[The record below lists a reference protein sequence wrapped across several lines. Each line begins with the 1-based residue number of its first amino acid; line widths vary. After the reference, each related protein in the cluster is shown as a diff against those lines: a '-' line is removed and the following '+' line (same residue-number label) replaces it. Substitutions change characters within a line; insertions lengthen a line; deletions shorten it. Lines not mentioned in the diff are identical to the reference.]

1 VRNGNVSVRKALLA
15 IALLAIRPLLPAQ
28 QTLSNDNVIKATKAG
43 FSEDFIIATINRSP
57 GDYDISADGLTALKH
72 AGVSSKVVS
81 AVVSKATVV
90 TATPVAK
97 SAPGPK
103 VVPTTHASAAQS
115 PGAAHDSV
123 HPANKPRVFL
133 ESRSHSDLWNGNR
146 NQSMEMSKDFG
157 RDCPDVQISVNR
169 TLADYTVSLNHI
181 EHGLMRDNQIQI
193 AYKDGDLVPDTMQG
207 GSIKG
212 DVKRACDLILVDWAK
227 K

>member
-1 VRNGNVSVRKALLA
+1 VRKALLA
-15 IALLAIRPLLPAQ
+15 IALLSIRPLPAQ

-43 FSEDFIIATINRSP
+43 FSAEFIIATINRSP
-57 GDYDISADGLTALKH
+57 GAYDISADGLAALKN

-81 AVVSKATVV
+81 AVVSKATAVS
-90 TATPVAK
+90 ATPV
-97 SAPGPK
+97 PG
-103 VVPTTHASAAQS
+103 
-115 PGAAHDSV
+115 
-123 HPANKPRVFL
+123 HPENRPRVFL
-133 ESRSHSDLWNGNR
+133 EARSHSDLWNGNR

-157 RDCPDVQISVNR
+157 RDCPNIQISVNR

-193 AYKDGDLVPDTMQG
+193 ADKDGDLHGSKQG

-212 DVKRACDLILVDWAK
+212 DMKTACDLILTDWAK

>member
-1 VRNGNVSVRKALLA
+1 VRKALLA
-15 IALLAIRPLLPAQ
+15 IALLSIRPLPAQ

-43 FSEDFIIATINRSP
+43 FSAEFIIATINRSP
-57 GDYDISADGLTALKH
+57 GAYDISADGLAALKS
-72 AGVSSKVVS
+72 AGVSSTVVS
-81 AVVSKATVV
+81 AVVSKATAV
-90 TATPVAK
+90 TVTPVAE
-97 SAPGPK
+97 
-103 VVPTTHASAAQS
+103 
-115 PGAAHDSV
+115 SV

-133 ESRSHSDLWNGNR
+133 EAHSLSDLWTGNR

-157 RDCPDVQISVNR
+157 RDCPDIQISVNR

-193 AYKDGDLVPDTMQG
+193 ADKDGDLHGSRQG

-212 DVKRACDLILVDWAK
+212 DMKTACDLILTDWAK